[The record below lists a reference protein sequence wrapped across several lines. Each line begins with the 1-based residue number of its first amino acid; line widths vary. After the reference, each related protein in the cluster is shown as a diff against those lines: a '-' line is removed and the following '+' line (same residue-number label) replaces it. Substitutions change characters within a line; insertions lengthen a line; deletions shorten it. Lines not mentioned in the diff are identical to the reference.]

1 METNFNDIQQLW
13 QSQKASEFDL
23 TGLIQKMKATEKK
36 QKMEWMIGL
45 ICTPITI
52 MILIYVLPLKDSI
65 LGIITLFIISLGMA
79 WVIWLN
85 SKSLLRKV
93 ENSELYNQRDY
104 LEEQLKKLNFRGKI
118 IQKHMITYGVLLA
131 VAINLGYLA
140 VLEPLSWQ
148 ARIGAHLGA
157 TLFIAAIMWFTLK
170 RKSEKFESESRPM
183 IRQLEKLLD
192 EVKN

>member
-13 QSQKASEFDL
+13 QSQKATNFDL
-23 TGLIQKMKATEKK
+23 SGLIQQMKATEKK

-52 MILIYVLPLKDSI
+52 VILTFVLPLKDSVFG
-65 LGIITLFIISLGMA
+65 LLALLLISLGMG

-93 ENSELYNQRDY
+93 ENSDLYNQRDY
-104 LEEQLKKLNFRGKI
+104 LEEHIQKLKLRGKI

-140 VLEPLSWQ
+140 VLAPLSLQ
-148 ARIGAHLGA
+148 ARLSAHIGA
-157 TLFIAAIMWFTLK
+157 TLLIAFVMWFTLRKK
-170 RKSEKFESESRPM
+170 RKAFEKNSQPIIES
-183 IRQLEKLLD
+183 LEKLLS
-192 EVKN
+192 ELKN